1 MAPEIIVYLVVGLLI
16 FGSVFSFA
24 IRLLVGYAA
33 FKRQKAFL
41 EDYQRRVAEAAAQV
55 PQPQPGQIGTV
66 HSPAFDPNNFHT
78 PSGSV
83 VGGHVVIPGI
93 SHQWKH

>member
-1 MAPEIIVYLVVGLLI
+1 MAPEPIVYLVFGLLI

-33 FKRQKAFL
+33 FKRHKALL
-41 EDYQRRVAEAAAQV
+41 EDYQRRVAEAAAQG
-55 PQPQPGQIGTV
+55 PQPQPGQFGAV

-83 VGGHVVIPGI
+83 ANGRVVIPGI
-93 SHQWKH
+93 SHQWKR